1 MSEYFFI
8 RGNEDFKRPGMIPDS
23 FVEKALGYFE
33 REGSPFLQNHKKAK
47 HQIYLDGCNTLHL
60 GKPSNCFPEIPTW
73 RKYLKE
79 YEGYT
84 DQDIKNR
91 LNEITCN
98 LSRSELDDE
107 LDFEYFMDQ
116 WAHNYSPAAEFV
128 HLIDQLKVGIR
139 DKKAGDVLG
148 SLKRY
153 EGAFSGSDVLC
164 MFLEEPITLSWLQ
177 WAMEQAKEPCNIH
190 NL

>member
-8 RGNEDFKRPGMIPDS
+8 RGDENFQGRGYIPEV
-23 FVEKALGYFE
+23 FVEKALGYYE
-33 REGSPFLQNHKKAK
+33 RRGTPFLENRKNAK

-84 DQDIKNR
+84 DQDIRNR
-91 LNEITCN
+91 LNEINCN
-98 LSRSELDDE
+98 LNRSELDDE

-128 HLIDQLKVGIR
+128 HLIDQLKVGVR
-139 DKKAGDVLG
+139 DEKAGDVLG

-153 EGAFSGSDVLC
+153 EVAFSGSDVLC
-164 MFLEEPITLSWLQ
+164 MSLEEPITLSWLQ

>member
-8 RGNEDFKRPGMIPDS
+8 RGNRDLKRPGMIPDS

-33 REGSPFLQNHKKAK
+33 REGSPFLQNRKKAK
-47 HQIYLDGCNTLHL
+47 HQIYLDGCKTLHL

-107 LDFEYFMDQ
+107 LDFEYFIDQ
-116 WAHNYSPAAEFV
+116 WAHNYSPAAEFA
-128 HLIDQLKVGIR
+128 HLIDRLKPGIINP
-139 DKKAGDVLG
+139 KADEVLG

-153 EGAFSGSDVLC
+153 EGAFSGSDVLY
-164 MFLEEPITLSWLQ
+164 MTIEEPITLSWLQ
-177 WAMEQAKEPCNIH
+177 WAMEKAGEPCNLY